1 MSLERQILF
10 WGLGLAA
17 LLLIVYLLGST
28 ITPFAAGIV
37 LGYLLDPIVLKL
49 QRFGFNRLGASLLI
63 LTIFVITVVL
73 FFILV
78 VPVLGNQFIAF
89 AQHLPGYAV
98 RLQAFAVE
106 EGNAL
111 IAKYGGHWLEA
122 FGLNQQLSSAQI
134 QKSVGDFVTQSAQ
147 WLLDAFTKLVSGGAA
162 LFNFLSLLIVT
173 PVVAF
178 YILVDWNRMI
188 SKLDSWLPLD
198 HRETLRKIAREI
210 NHALAGFIRGQSIVC
225 LFLAIWYSVGL
236 TLIGLDY
243 GFLIGVV
250 GGVLSFVP
258 YVGSLTALVLSLS
271 VALFQGWPSPKLFLL
286 ALARCRNGSIP
297 RRQRAL
303 AAARRRIDRAS
314 PGLVDVRALGF
325 RAIVRLPWPPHR
337 RPDRSRDRRCGP
349 PSHRRL
355 SNESVLPRPL
365 GTGEPMMAPP
375 RQLTFRWPHSPS
387 FAREDFLS
395 APSNRDAL
403 AAVELWPNW
412 AGRMLMLVG
421 PEGAGKSHLGAIWAR
436 AADAIT
442 LSGEGLDERSIRGLR
457 SGPTRC

>member
-10 WGLGLAA
+10 WGLALAA
-17 LLLIVYLLGST
+17 LLLTVYLLGST

-37 LGYLLDPIVLKL
+37 LGYLLDPVVVKL

-63 LTIFVITVVL
+63 LTVFVVTVLL
-73 FFILV
+73 FFVLV

-106 EGNAL
+106 EGNAF
-111 IAKYGGHWLEA
+111 IAKYGGHWLET
-122 FGLNQQLSSAQI
+122 FGLSQRLSSAQI
-134 QKSVGDFVTQSAQ
+134 QQSVGDFVTQGAQ
-147 WLLDAFTKLVSGGAA
+147 WLLDALTKLVSGGAA

-178 YILVDWNRMI
+178 YILVDWHRMI

-225 LFLAIWYSVGL
+225 LFLGVWYSVGL

-243 GFLIGVV
+243 GFLIGVI

-271 VALFQGWPSPKLFLL
+271 VALFQRWPSVELFLL
-286 ALARCRNGSIP
+286 ALAVVGTGQILEGNVLSPQLVGESIGLHP
-297 RRQRAL
+297 VWLMFAL
-303 AAARRRIDRAS
+303 LAFGQLFGFLGLLIAVPTAAAIGVVVRHLIGLYLTS
-314 PGLVDVRALGF
+314 PFYRGSSE
-325 RAIVRLPWPPHR
+325 PE
-337 RPDRSRDRRCGP
+337 SR
-349 PSHRRL
+349 
-355 SNESVLPRPL
+355 
-365 GTGEPMMAPP
+365 
-375 RQLTFRWPHSPS
+375 
-387 FAREDFLS
+387 
-395 APSNRDAL
+395 
-403 AAVELWPNW
+403 
-412 AGRMLMLVG
+412 
-421 PEGAGKSHLGAIWAR
+421 
-436 AADAIT
+436 
-442 LSGEGLDERSIRGLR
+442 
-457 SGPTRC
+457 